1 MLAVEDIDLV
11 NFAMETTSEVDTMLK
26 DFASIEL
33 IQKTQKT
40 SVTCSNCSNREAS
53 AELRKKTSKSM
64 KAESELAIS
73 VHLN

>member
-11 NFAMETTSEVDTMLK
+11 IFGMETTSEVDTMLK
-26 DFASIEL
+26 ELASIEL

-40 SVTCSNCSNREAS
+40 SVTCSNREAS

-64 KAESELAIS
+64 KAESKLAIS